1 LNSIGGF
8 YSNGIGGGGQNN
20 LNGAYN
26 GILGARLNTISG
38 SYSRTT
44 IASQY
49 LTANASYTTFS
60 SYLYKV
66 GGSFAIDHPN
76 PAKSHTHQLIH
87 SFVEAPTPDNI
98 YRYKIQT
105 CNCQASLE
113 LPSYY
118 KFLNKN
124 DQISVTANDNF
135 GSAYGI
141 MDESQSCVNF
151 VSEVDGSFDVLIIG
165 TRKDKAVSNAGRGVE
180 VVNDRTNDIIKT
192 Y

>member
-1 LNSIGGF
+1 M
-8 YSNGIGGGGQNN
+8 
-20 LNGAYN
+20 
-26 GILGARLNTISG
+26 GARLNTIG
-38 SYSRTT
+38 GAYSRSS
-44 IASQY
+44 IAGQY
-49 LTANASYTTFS
+49 ISANASYTTFS
-60 SYLYKV
+60 SYLFKY

-76 PAKSHTHQLIH
+76 PAKTHTHQLVH

-135 GSAYGI
+135 GAAYGI

-165 TRKDKAVSNAGRGVE
+165 TRKDKAVSNARRGVE
-180 VVNDRTNDIIKT
+180 VLNDLPNDILKT